1 MTVTAHRPLH
11 SEGLPHAFKCITMQL
26 AREPQFP
33 DGNPD
38 YGYRLI
44 APLDAHGQINPDL
57 WREHREDC
65 KVVRFKPREIDEV
78 GHLVRR
84 GKAWVFHYD
93 VQGDDADDTGYRLG
107 DERFTVGEYISVRE
121 HGVMHTFKVT
131 SIVPVGP
138 W

>member
-1 MTVTAHRPLH
+1 MTSAAYRPPH
-11 SEGLPHAFKCITMQL
+11 SDKLPYAFKCITMQL

-33 DGNPD
+33 EGNPD

-57 WREHREDC
+57 WREHREEC

-78 GHLVRR
+78 GHLVRKR
-84 GKAWVFHYD
+84 KNWVFHYD
-93 VQGDDADDTGYRLG
+93 VQGDDAEHTGYRFG
-107 DERFTVGEYISVRE
+107 DEHFTVGEYISVRE

-131 SIVPVGP
+131 SIVPVGS

>member
-1 MTVTAHRPLH
+1 MLATHIPPH
-11 SEGLPHAFKCITMQL
+11 SDDLPHAFKCITMQL

-57 WREHREDC
+57 WGEHRKDC
-65 KVVRFKPREIDEV
+65 KVVRFKPREFDEV
-78 GHLVRR
+78 GHLVRK
-84 GKAWVFHYD
+84 GKAWIFHYD
-93 VQGDDADDTGYRLG
+93 VQGGDVDDTGFRLG
-107 DERFTVGEYISVRE
+107 DEHFTVGEYISVRE

-131 SIVPVGP
+131 SVVPVGA